1 MKVYTVFFL
10 VKNLTPLLLKNPN
23 LSSPPYLSFRKA
35 SENSGESPVKNLRLC
50 TAACFAAR
58 GHKVIGLDK
67 NKYIWFY

>member
-35 SENSGESPVKNLRLC
+35 SENSGESPVLDRFLHY
-50 TAACFAAR
+50 
-58 GHKVIGLDK
+58 GHIVGD
-67 NKYIWFY
+67 

>member
-35 SENSGESPVKNLRLC
+35 SENSGESPGFIRLG
-50 TAACFAAR
+50 AE
-58 GHKVIGLDK
+58 HLYDD
-67 NKYIWFY
+67 

>member
-35 SENSGESPVKNLRLC
+35 SENSGESPEFSFVKENHKRRSLSFDKLRLSRYYN
-50 TAACFAAR
+50 T
-58 GHKVIGLDK
+58 
-67 NKYIWFY
+67 

>member
-35 SENSGESPVKNLRLC
+35 SENSGESPERVFVDRNYE
-50 TAACFAAR
+50 
-58 GHKVIGLDK
+58 G
-67 NKYIWFY
+67 